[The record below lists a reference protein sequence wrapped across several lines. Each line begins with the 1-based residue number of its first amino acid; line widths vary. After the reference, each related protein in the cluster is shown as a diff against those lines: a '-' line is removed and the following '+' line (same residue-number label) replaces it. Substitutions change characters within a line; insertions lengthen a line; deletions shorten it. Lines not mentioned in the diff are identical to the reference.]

1 MANISIIDRT
11 QAEGKADGVY
21 KVKASIDEVTFNN
34 ITPKFI
40 SSYERL
46 FSDTEEEKTLIQKT
60 PAYIFPGVN
69 AIDIDWNEAVIN
81 GTTYTLS
88 YTSDFIKFLSS
99 IYTKVKNRE
108 DIELADLWET
118 VKSTTPPQA

>member
-1 MANISIIDRT
+1 MANIINIEST
-11 QAEGKADGVY
+11 QQAEGKAEGVN
-21 KVKASIDEVTFNN
+21 KVKATIDEVTFNN

-40 SSYERL
+40 SSDERL
-46 FSDTEEEKTLIQKT
+46 GLISAEEKTLMHKT
-60 PAYIFPGVN
+60 AGYIFPGVN
-69 AIDIDWNEAVIN
+69 AIDIDWNDAVIN

-108 DIELADLWET
+108 DKELADLWET
-118 VKSTTPPQA
+118 VTYYPQA